1 MPRRTKEEAEQT
13 KEAVLQSALDLFYEK
28 GYSRTTFDEIAKRI
42 GLTKGAAYWHF
53 RNKAD
58 LLAELMN
65 IKFKQKQN
73 LAKIQSEKILTVEAL
88 RNSVIAD
95 AQIVQND
102 PDYCKFL
109 FFILYQMEWSEA
121 IIQKISGQ
129 IREIRDF
136 PFFQLKEIL
145 TLLQKNGEI
154 ASNVDIDE
162 TVIILLCLWR
172 GVLNVYISKTYPM
185 DLVRTLTK
193 SFDLI
198 MDGIKVEKK
207 EKCK

>member
-172 GVLNVYISKTYPM
+172 GVFNVYISKTYPM